1 MQTAVQAR
9 RKQQSAAFN
18 AVGEVTV
25 SEDGVHRYLARCH
38 WAGSTGA
45 GYDAYDR
52 SHRGVVVPAPSPI
65 DLSSD
70 PAFLGDPQRCNPEQL
85 LVLAASSC
93 QLLSFLA
100 VAARARVDVRGYDD
114 EAEGVMPENV
124 KPVRLTAIR
133 LRPTITVEAGHSGE
147 RLAHLVEVA
156 HRECYIANSLTCE
169 VIVEPTFRC

>member
-1 MQTAVQAR
+1 MQTAVLSTPKTAVCIQ
-9 RKQQSAAFN
+9 N
-18 AVGEVTV
+18 AVKGVTV
-25 SEDGVHRYLARCH
+25 PGDGVHRYLARCH

-52 SHRGVVVPAPSPI
+52 AHRGVVVPAPSAI

-70 PAFLGDPQRCNPEQL
+70 PAFLGDPQRYNPEQL

-124 KPVRLTAIR
+124 KPLRLTAIR
-133 LRPTITVEAGHSGE
+133 LRPTITVESGHSRE
-147 RLAHLVEVA
+147 RLTHLVEVA

-169 VIVEPTFRC
+169 ITVEPTFR

>member
-1 MQTAVQAR
+1 
-9 RKQQSAAFN
+9 
-18 AVGEVTV
+18 V
-25 SEDGVHRYLARCH
+25 SGDGVHTYLARCH
-38 WAGSTGA
+38 WEGSTGA
-45 GYDAYDR
+45 GYEGYDR
-52 SHRGVVVPAPSPI
+52 AHRGVVVPALNPI

-100 VAARARVDVRGYDD
+100 VTARARIDIRGYDD
-114 EAEGVMPENV
+114 EAEGIMPENV

-133 LRPTITVEAGHSGE
+133 LRPMITVEAGHSLE

-169 VIVEPTFRC
+169 VTVEPTFRC